1 MDTENITSNLLCKGT
16 AWQNHGGLFMKKLFF
31 SLCLTMLFLLLM
43 NFRSAESAGSVQLLN
58 GHNWT
63 SWNHE
68 QKLSF
73 IAGFIAGSDWVAS
86 NSLFSESLFPDDAF
100 RQRSKSIWEE
110 VIGEAGNALSAPK
123 KQSSQKYT
131 AIDVLMYS
139 MYDAYKKN
147 DSYQKAIIKVSDKD
161 IADGLNQ
168 LYRTR
173 ENLKITVSNATYL
186 VQKKLKGASADDIN
200 ILLPY
205 LRGEKEVPLG
215 GIIPVYNNGKFIKI
229 IEFP

>member
-1 MDTENITSNLLCKGT
+1 V
-16 AWQNHGGLFMKKLFF
+16 KKPFF

-43 NFRSAESAGSVQLLN
+43 NFRSAESAGSVRYLN

-63 SWNHE
+63 SWSHE

-73 IAGFIAGSDWVAS
+73 IGGFIAGSDWVAS
-86 NSLFSESLFPDDAF
+86 NSLFSEALFSNDAV
-100 RQRSKSIWEE
+100 RRRSKSIWEE
-110 VIGEAGNALSAPK
+110 VTGEAGNVLSAPK

-161 IADGLNQ
+161 IVDGLNQ
-168 LYRTR
+168 LYGTR

-186 VQKKLKGASADDIN
+186 VQKKLKGASADDIS
-200 ILLPY
+200 ILLP
-205 LRGEKEVPLG
+205 KE
-215 GIIPVYNNGKFIKI
+215 NSSR
-229 IEFP
+229 